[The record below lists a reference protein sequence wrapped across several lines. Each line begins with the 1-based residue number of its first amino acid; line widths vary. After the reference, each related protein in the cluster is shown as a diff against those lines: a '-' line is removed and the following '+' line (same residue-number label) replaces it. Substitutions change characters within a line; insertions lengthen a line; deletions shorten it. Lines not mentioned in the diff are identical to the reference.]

1 MPAAGPGA
9 VPPTAAASASG
20 NGRPA
25 TPASGTAAS
34 PTPLAAG
41 PTPQGPTPTP
51 GRATPLPATAATP
64 VALRLVTVARGFEA
78 PLFLAVAPD
87 ASGRLFVL
95 EQSGRIMVA
104 GADGGT
110 AADPFLDIRDRVSQD
125 GGERGL
131 LGLAF
136 HPAYATNGRF
146 FVYYVDQAARIVVA
160 EFHRR
165 DATHADGGSER
176 VLLRIDHSQYP
187 NHNGGMIAFGPDGM
201 LYIGTGDG
209 GGAGDPLGNGQNPGT
224 LLAKLLRIDVDGA
237 APYAVPSDNPF
248 VGRSRFRPEVWAY
261 GLRNPWRFSFDRV
274 TGALYVGDVGQN
286 LWEEIDVA
294 PRGAGGQNYGW
305 HVMEGRHCYQPAVGC
320 SRAGITLPVAEYG
333 HDQGCAVMGGYVYRG
348 PSVPSLDGWYLFGDY
363 CTGRIWGIRADAAL
377 RGPATPRLLLQT
389 GMQIRAFG
397 QDGRGEVY
405 VVGGSGDI
413 YRLAAGG

>member
-1 MPAAGPGA
+1 VAG
-9 VPPTAAASASG
+9 
-20 NGRPA
+20 
-25 TPASGTAAS
+25 
-34 PTPLAAG
+34 
-41 PTPQGPTPTP
+41 
-51 GRATPLPATAATP
+51 
-64 VALRLVTVARGFEA
+64 GFDA
-78 PLFLAVAPD
+78 PLFVATAPD
-87 ASGRLFVL
+87 ASGRLYVV
-95 EQSGRIMVA
+95 EQPGQIMVV
-104 GADGGT
+104 GADGRT
-110 AADPFLDIRDRVSQD
+110 APDPFLDIRDRVSQD

-136 HPAYATNGRF
+136 HPAYAANGRL
-146 FVYYVDQAARIVVA
+146 FVYYVDRAARIVVA

-187 NHNGGMIAFGPDGM
+187 NHDGGMIAFGPDGM

-237 APYAVPSDNPF
+237 APYAVPSGNPF
-248 VGRSRFRPEVWAY
+248 VGRSGFRPEVWAY
-261 GLRNPWRFSFDRV
+261 GLRNPWRFSFDRA

-305 HVMEGRHCYQPAVGC
+305 HVMEGRHCYEPAVGC
-320 SRAGITLPVAEYG
+320 SQAGITLPVAEYG

-348 PSVPSLDGWYLFGDY
+348 PSIPSLDGWYLFGDY
-363 CTGRIWGIRADAAL
+363 CSGRIWGIRADAAL
-377 RGPATPRLLLQT
+377 RGPATPRLLLQAGT
-389 GMQIRAFG
+389 QIRSFG
-397 QDGRGEVY
+397 QDQRGEVY
-405 VVGGSGDI
+405 VVGGSGDV
-413 YRLAAGG
+413 YRLAPAG